1 MTARL
6 CVLALTLACPL
17 TAQQFG
23 ARLGAGPAVAGQ
35 FGVAGLVAVQMATGA
50 ALFRADG
57 RIVSTSEGA
66 GAQSGSK
73 VLSVG
78 VAAGWTGR
86 RSAPALRPYMLG
98 TAGRG
103 TDLRE
108 SDVVT
113 TLGVAAGLDRLL
125 WRVLFVEARYERWIQ
140 SGIQYYDLPRNTV
153 SLVLGV
159 GFP

>member
-1 MTARL
+1 
-6 CVLALTLACPL
+6 
-17 TAQQFG
+17 
-23 ARLGAGPAVAGQ
+23 
-35 FGVAGLVAVQMATGA
+35 
-50 ALFRADG
+50 
-57 RIVSTSEGA
+57 
-66 GAQSGSK
+66 
-73 VLSVG
+73 
-78 VAAGWTGR
+78 
-86 RSAPALRPYMLG
+86 MLG